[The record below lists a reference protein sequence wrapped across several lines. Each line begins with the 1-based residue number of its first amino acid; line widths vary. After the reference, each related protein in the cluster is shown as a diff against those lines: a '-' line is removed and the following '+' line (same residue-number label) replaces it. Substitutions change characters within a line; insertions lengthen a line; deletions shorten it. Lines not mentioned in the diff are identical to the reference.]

1 VIDLELLKKVPIVQ
15 SLSEEELTQ
24 LASVMSF
31 ERAPA
36 GKVLF
41 EVGDPGSS
49 MYVVQAGQIR
59 ITIPSTGDHVE
70 LARFGP
76 TEFFGELALL
86 DTQARSARATAVT
99 DAELYVLSR
108 ESFLAFIQP
117 RPLAA
122 LSMLAFTA
130 KRLRQATELMRVRA
144 SFNVNDELDRQET
157 FSDRV
162 SDKIAEFGGSWRFI
176 FFYCGLI
183 LLWCLINALSYLG
196 IKLPGLPFDEPPYQG
211 LNLVLGIIATLQAP
225 FIMMSQN
232 REQARER
239 LRAEADYRVNL
250 KNEIGVEKTV
260 AALEEIKRDIDEIK
274 KLQGAAAHP
283 SEQPTA

>member
-1 VIDLELLKKVPIVQ
+1 MIDLELVKKVPIVQ
-15 SLSEEELTQ
+15 SLSEEELTS
-24 LASVMSF
+24 LARVMVF

-41 EVGDPGSS
+41 EVGDPGTS
-49 MYVVQAGQIR
+49 MYVVQSGQVR
-59 ITIPSTGDHVE
+59 ITIPSAGDHVE

-86 DTQARSARATAVT
+86 DGQSRSARATAVS
-99 DAELYVLSR
+99 DSELYVLSR

-122 LSMLAFTA
+122 LAMLAFTA

-157 FSDRV
+157 FTDKVSDR
-162 SDKIAEFGGSWRFI
+162 IAEFGGSWRFI
-176 FFYCGLI
+176 LFYCGLVV
-183 LLWCLINALSYLG
+183 LWMAVNAVTFMG
-196 IKLPGLPFDEPPYQG
+196 WKPFDEPPFQG

-260 AALEEIKRDIDEIK
+260 AAIEEIKREIVDIRRM
-274 KLQGAAAHP
+274 QGAPVHP
-283 SEQPTA
+283 SEQPTL

>member
-1 VIDLELLKKVPIVQ
+1 MIDLELVKKVPIVQ
-15 SLSEEELTQ
+15 SLSEEELTS
-24 LASVMSF
+24 LARVMVF
-31 ERAPA
+31 ERVPA

-41 EVGDPGSS
+41 EVGDPGTS
-49 MYVVQAGQIR
+49 MYVVQSGQVR
-59 ITIPSTGDHVE
+59 ITIPSAGDHVE

-86 DTQARSARATAVT
+86 DGQSRSARATAVT
-99 DAELYVLSR
+99 DSELYVLSR

-122 LSMLAFTA
+122 LAMLAFTA

-157 FSDRV
+157 FADKV

-183 LLWCLINALSYLG
+183 VLWMLVNALTLLG
-196 IKLPGLPFDEPPYQG
+196 IKLPGLPFDEPPFQG

-260 AALEEIKRDIDEIK
+260 AAIEEIKRDIVDIRRMH
-274 KLQGAAAHP
+274 GASVHP
-283 SEQPTA
+283 SEQPTL